1 MKFIEE
7 EVNMKNS
14 IYYFISGII
23 VVVFG
28 IFVILNPSA
37 VVNIAAFLFSVVLL
51 LKGLRTLFNTLRF
64 DSVASK
70 VRINGIEINIDT
82 KKGVR
87 KTMYLNAFI
96 SLLVGLIALI
106 ISIVAMVKKSS
117 SIMKIV
123 VYVVASGFL
132 VSGVTGILENRKMKS
147 WTGLDEAIGE
157 KTIFQLIVAL
167 VLFIFPSLI
176 GNVFMN
182 ILGAIVVAFGAL
194 YFAWGVYLI
203 KAKKTLERMEKKEA
217 EDVSWKDVDNTE
229 K

>member
-1 MKFIEE
+1 
-7 EVNMKNS
+7 MKNS

-28 IFVILNPSA
+28 VFVILNPSA

-87 KTMYLNAFI
+87 KTMYINALI
-96 SLLVGLIALI
+96 SVLVGLIALI

-157 KTIFQLIVAL
+157 KTIFQFIVAL

-203 KAKKTLERMEKKEA
+203 KAKKTLEKMEKKEA

>member
-1 MKFIEE
+1 
-7 EVNMKNS
+7 MKNS

-28 IFVILNPSA
+28 VFVIINPSA

-87 KTMYLNAFI
+87 KTMYINALI
-96 SLLVGLIALI
+96 SVLVGLIALI

-203 KAKKTLERMEKKEA
+203 KAKKTLEKMEKKEA
-217 EDVSWKDVDNTE
+217 EDVSWKDVDKT
-229 K
+229 

>member
-1 MKFIEE
+1 
-7 EVNMKNS
+7 MKNS

-28 IFVILNPSA
+28 VFVILNPSA

-82 KKGVR
+82 KKDVR
-87 KTMYLNAFI
+87 KTMYINALI
-96 SLLVGLIALI
+96 SVLVGLIALI

-203 KAKKTLERMEKKEA
+203 KAKKTLEKMEKKEA
-217 EDVSWKDVDNTE
+217 EDVSWKDVDKT
-229 K
+229 

>member
-1 MKFIEE
+1 
-7 EVNMKNS
+7 MKNS

-37 VVNIAAFLFSVVLL
+37 VVNIEAFLFSVVLL

-64 DSVASK
+64 DNVASK
-70 VRINGIEINIDT
+70 VSINGIEINIDT

-87 KTMYLNAFI
+87 KTMYINALI
-96 SLLVGLIALI
+96 SVLVGLIALI

-203 KAKKTLERMEKKEA
+203 KAKKTLEKMEKKGA
-217 EDVSWKDVDNTE
+217 EDVSWKDVDNSE

>member
-1 MKFIEE
+1 
-7 EVNMKNS
+7 MKNS

-28 IFVILNPSA
+28 VFVILNPSA

-87 KTMYLNAFI
+87 KTMYINALI
-96 SLLVGLIALI
+96 SVLVGLIALI

-203 KAKKTLERMEKKEA
+203 KAKKTLEKMEKKEA
-217 EDVSWKDVDNTE
+217 EDVSWKDVDKT
-229 K
+229 

>member
-1 MKFIEE
+1 
-7 EVNMKNS
+7 MKNS

-87 KTMYLNAFI
+87 KTMYINALI
-96 SLLVGLIALI
+96 SVLVGLIALI

-203 KAKKTLERMEKKEA
+203 KAKKTLEKMEKKGA
-217 EDVSWKDVDNTE
+217 EDVSWKDVDNSE

>member
-7 EVNMKNS
+7 EVNMTNS
-14 IYYFISGII
+14 IYSFISGII

-28 IFVILNPSA
+28 VFVILNPSA

-87 KTMYLNAFI
+87 KTMYINALI
-96 SLLVGLIALI
+96 SVLVGLIALI
-106 ISIVAMVKKSS
+106 IYIVAMVKKSS

-203 KAKKTLERMEKKEA
+203 KAKKTLEKMEKKEA
-217 EDVSWKDVDNTE
+217 EDVSWKDVDKT
-229 K
+229 

>member
-1 MKFIEE
+1 
-7 EVNMKNS
+7 MKNS

-28 IFVILNPSA
+28 VFVILNPSA

-87 KTMYLNAFI
+87 KTMYINALI
-96 SLLVGLIALI
+96 SVLVGLIALI

-147 WTGLDEAIGE
+147 WTGMDEAIGE

-203 KAKKTLERMEKKEA
+203 KAKKTLEKMEKKGA

>member
-1 MKFIEE
+1 MKFIGE

-64 DSVASK
+64 DNVASK
-70 VRINGIEINIDT
+70 VSINGIEINIDT

-87 KTMYLNAFI
+87 KTMYINALI
-96 SLLVGLIALI
+96 SVLVGLIALI

>member
-1 MKFIEE
+1 MKFIGE

-28 IFVILNPSA
+28 VFVILNPSA

-70 VRINGIEINIDT
+70 VSINGIEINIDS

-87 KTMYLNAFI
+87 KTMYINALI
-96 SLLVGLIALI
+96 SVLVGLIALI

-203 KAKKTLERMEKKEA
+203 KAKKTLEKMEKKEA
-217 EDVSWKDVDNTE
+217 EDVSWKDVDNSE

>member
-1 MKFIEE
+1 
-7 EVNMKNS
+7 MKNS

-28 IFVILNPSA
+28 VFVILNPSA

-87 KTMYLNAFI
+87 KTMYINALI
-96 SLLVGLIALI
+96 SVLVGLIALI

-167 VLFIFPSLI
+167 VLFIFPFLI

-203 KAKKTLERMEKKEA
+203 KAKKTLEKMEKKEA
-217 EDVSWKDVDNTE
+217 EDVSWKDVDKT
-229 K
+229 

>member
-1 MKFIEE
+1 MKFIGE

-64 DSVASK
+64 DNVASK
-70 VRINGIEINIDT
+70 VSINGIEINIDT

-117 SIMKIV
+117 PIMKIV

>member
-28 IFVILNPSA
+28 VFVILNPSV

-87 KTMYLNAFI
+87 KTMYINALI
-96 SLLVGLIALI
+96 SVLVGLIALI

-203 KAKKTLERMEKKEA
+203 KAKKTLEKMEKKEA

-229 K
+229 Q

>member
-1 MKFIEE
+1 MKFIGE

-28 IFVILNPSA
+28 VFVILNPSV

-87 KTMYLNAFI
+87 KTMYINALI
-96 SLLVGLIALI
+96 SVLVGLIALI

-203 KAKKTLERMEKKEA
+203 KAKKTLEKMEKKEV
-217 EDVSWKDVDNTE
+217 EDVSWKDVDKT
-229 K
+229 

>member
-1 MKFIEE
+1 MTFIEE
-7 EVNMKNS
+7 ETYMKNS

-28 IFVILNPSA
+28 VFVILNPSA

-87 KTMYLNAFI
+87 KTMYINALI
-96 SLLVGLIALI
+96 SVLVGLIALI

-203 KAKKTLERMEKKEA
+203 KAKKTLEKMEKKEA
-217 EDVSWKDVDNTE
+217 EDVSWKDVDKT
-229 K
+229 

>member
-1 MKFIEE
+1 MKFIGE

-64 DSVASK
+64 DNVASK
-70 VRINGIEINIDT
+70 VSINGIEINIDT

-87 KTMYLNAFI
+87 KTMYINALI
-96 SLLVGLIALI
+96 SVLVGLIALI

-229 K
+229 Q

>member
-1 MKFIEE
+1 
-7 EVNMKNS
+7 MKNS

-64 DSVASK
+64 DNVASK
-70 VRINGIEINIDT
+70 VSINGIEINIDT

-96 SLLVGLIALI
+96 SVLVGLIALI

-203 KAKKTLERMEKKEA
+203 KAKKTLEKMEKKEA
-217 EDVSWKDVDNTE
+217 EDVSWKDVDKT
-229 K
+229 

>member
-28 IFVILNPSA
+28 VFVILNPSA

-203 KAKKTLERMEKKEA
+203 KAKKTLEKMEKKGA
-217 EDVSWKDVDNTE
+217 EDVSWKDVDNSE

>member
-1 MKFIEE
+1 
-7 EVNMKNS
+7 MKNS

-64 DSVASK
+64 DNVASK
-70 VRINGIEINIDT
+70 VSINGIEINIDT

-87 KTMYLNAFI
+87 KTMYINALI
-96 SLLVGLIALI
+96 SVLVGLIALI

-203 KAKKTLERMEKKEA
+203 KAKKTLEKMEKKEA
-217 EDVSWKDVDNTE
+217 EDVSWKDVDKT
-229 K
+229 

>member
-1 MKFIEE
+1 MKFIGE

-64 DSVASK
+64 DNVASK
-70 VRINGIEINIDT
+70 VSINGIEINIDT

-87 KTMYLNAFI
+87 KTMYLNAFV
-96 SLLVGLIALI
+96 SVLVGLIALI

>member
-1 MKFIEE
+1 MKFIGE

-28 IFVILNPSA
+28 VFVILNPSV

-87 KTMYLNAFI
+87 KTMYINALI
-96 SLLVGLIALI
+96 SVLVGLIALI

-203 KAKKTLERMEKKEA
+203 KAKKTLEKMEKKEA
-217 EDVSWKDVDNTE
+217 EDVSWKDVDKT
-229 K
+229 

>member
-1 MKFIEE
+1 
-7 EVNMKNS
+7 MKNS

-28 IFVILNPSA
+28 VFVILNPSA

-51 LKGLRTLFNTLRF
+51 LKGFRTLFNTLRF

-70 VRINGIEINIDT
+70 VSINGIEINIDT

-87 KTMYLNAFI
+87 KTMYINALI
-96 SLLVGLIALI
+96 SVLVGLIALI

-203 KAKKTLERMEKKEA
+203 KAKKTLEKMEKKGA
-217 EDVSWKDVDNTE
+217 EDVSWKDVDNSE

>member
-1 MKFIEE
+1 MKFIGE

-64 DSVASK
+64 DNVASK
-70 VRINGIEINIDT
+70 VSINGIEINIDT

-203 KAKKTLERMEKKEA
+203 KAKKTLGIMEKKEA

>member
-28 IFVILNPSA
+28 VFVILNPSA

-87 KTMYLNAFI
+87 KTMYINALI
-96 SLLVGLIALI
+96 SVLVGLIALI

-157 KTIFQLIVAL
+157 KTIFQFIVAL

-203 KAKKTLERMEKKEA
+203 KAKKTLEKMEKKEA
-217 EDVSWKDVDNTE
+217 EDVSWKDVDKT
-229 K
+229 

>member
-1 MKFIEE
+1 
-7 EVNMKNS
+7 MKNS

-28 IFVILNPSA
+28 VFVILNPSA

-51 LKGLRTLFNTLRF
+51 LKGFRTLFNTLRF

-70 VRINGIEINIDT
+70 VSINGIEINIDT

-87 KTMYLNAFI
+87 KTMYINALI
-96 SLLVGLIALI
+96 SVLVGLIALI

-229 K
+229 Q

>member
-1 MKFIEE
+1 M
-7 EVNMKNS
+7 
-14 IYYFISGII
+14 
-23 VVVFG
+23 
-28 IFVILNPSA
+28 
-37 VVNIAAFLFSVVLL
+37 
-51 LKGLRTLFNTLRF
+51 LKGLRTLFKTLRF

-87 KTMYLNAFI
+87 KTMYINALI
-96 SLLVGLIALI
+96 SVLVGLIALI

-203 KAKKTLERMEKKEA
+203 KAKKTLEKMEKKEA
-217 EDVSWKDVDNTE
+217 EDVSWNDVDKT
-229 K
+229 

>member
-1 MKFIEE
+1 MKFIGE

-64 DSVASK
+64 DNVASK
-70 VRINGIEINIDT
+70 VSINGIEINIDT

-182 ILGAIVVAFGAL
+182 ILGAIVVAFGSL

>member
-1 MKFIEE
+1 
-7 EVNMKNS
+7 MKNS

-28 IFVILNPSA
+28 VFVILNPSA

-87 KTMYLNAFI
+87 KTMYINALI
-96 SLLVGLIALI
+96 SVLVGLIALI

-157 KTIFQLIVAL
+157 KTIFQFIVAL

-203 KAKKTLERMEKKEA
+203 KAKKTLEKMEKKGA
-217 EDVSWKDVDNTE
+217 EDVSWKDVDKT
-229 K
+229 

>member
-1 MKFIEE
+1 
-7 EVNMKNS
+7 MKNS

-28 IFVILNPSA
+28 VFVILNPSA

-87 KTMYLNAFI
+87 KTMYINALI
-96 SLLVGLIALI
+96 SVLVGLIALI

-203 KAKKTLERMEKKEA
+203 KAKKTLEKMEKKGA

>member
-1 MKFIEE
+1 
-7 EVNMKNS
+7 MKNS

-82 KKGVR
+82 KKDVR
-87 KTMYLNAFI
+87 KTMYINALI
-96 SLLVGLIALI
+96 SVLVGLIALI

-203 KAKKTLERMEKKEA
+203 KAKKTLEKMEKKEA
-217 EDVSWKDVDNTE
+217 EDVSWKDVDKT
-229 K
+229 

>member
-1 MKFIEE
+1 
-7 EVNMKNS
+7 MKNS

-28 IFVILNPSA
+28 VFIILNPSA

-51 LKGLRTLFNTLRF
+51 LKGFRTLFNTLRF

-70 VRINGIEINIDT
+70 VSINGIEINIDS

-96 SLLVGLIALI
+96 SVLVGLIALI

-203 KAKKTLERMEKKEA
+203 KAKKTLEKMEKKEV
-217 EDVSWKDVDNTE
+217 EDVSWKDVDKT
-229 K
+229 

>member
-1 MKFIEE
+1 
-7 EVNMKNS
+7 MKNS

-64 DSVASK
+64 DNVASK
-70 VRINGIEINIDT
+70 VSINGIEINIDT

-123 VYVVASGFL
+123 VYVLASGFL

-203 KAKKTLERMEKKEA
+203 EAKKTLERMEKKEA

-229 K
+229 Q

>member
-1 MKFIEE
+1 
-7 EVNMKNS
+7 MKNS

-28 IFVILNPSA
+28 VFVILNPSA

-87 KTMYLNAFI
+87 KTMYINALI
-96 SLLVGLIALI
+96 SVLVGLIALI

-157 KTIFQLIVAL
+157 KTIFQFIVAL
-167 VLFIFPSLI
+167 VLFILPSLI

-203 KAKKTLERMEKKEA
+203 KAKKTLEKMEKKEA
-217 EDVSWKDVDNTE
+217 EDVSWKDVDKT
-229 K
+229 

>member
-1 MKFIEE
+1 
-7 EVNMKNS
+7 MKNS

-28 IFVILNPSA
+28 VFVILNPSV

-87 KTMYLNAFI
+87 KTMYINALI
-96 SLLVGLIALI
+96 SVLVGLIALI

-203 KAKKTLERMEKKEA
+203 KAKKTLEKMEKKEA
-217 EDVSWKDVDNTE
+217 EDVSWKDVDNSE